1 MVLNLAGVTVPLLLA
16 LLAAIASAQPGSSMP
31 APAKASEGIAPCKP
45 ESLPLE
51 VRSRL
56 KGEFDSWKVQESVD
70 LSPRAHAR
78 WADEKPQTC
87 PGIAAGKFEN
97 ADAASYAVL
106 LVPRAH
112 PDAGYRFV
120 VFGPKKNQPS
130 YEMRVVDQ
138 WDNGGAANYFVHSTR
153 ISKFFDEQSRNRFH
167 AHTSEGILLVD
178 SAENEY
184 GVEVY
189 FWSGSSY
196 RHAPIDY

>member
-1 MVLNLAGVTVPLLLA
+1 MVLNFAGVTVPLLLA
-16 LLAAIASAQPGSSMP
+16 LLAAIPSAQQGSSSP
-31 APAKASEGIAPCKP
+31 ARGKPSEGTAACKP

-51 VRSRL
+51 VRNRL
-56 KGEFDSWKVQESVD
+56 KGEFDSWKVQESGD

-78 WADEKPQTC
+78 WEDEKPLAC

-97 ADAASYAVL
+97 AGTASYAVL

-120 VFGPKKNQPS
+120 VFGPKTNQPS
-130 YEMRVVDQ
+130 YEMRVVGQ
-138 WDNGGAANYFVHSTR
+138 WDNGGAANYFVHNTR
-153 ISKFFDEQSRNRFH
+153 ISKFFDEQSKKKFH
-167 AHTSEGILLVD
+167 AHTGEGILLVD

-184 GVEVY
+184 EVDVY